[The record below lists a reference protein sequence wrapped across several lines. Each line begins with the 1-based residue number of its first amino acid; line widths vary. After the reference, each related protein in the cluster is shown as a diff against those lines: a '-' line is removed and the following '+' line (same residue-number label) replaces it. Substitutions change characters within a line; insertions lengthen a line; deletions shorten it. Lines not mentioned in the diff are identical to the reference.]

1 MPLSQEAKKFF
12 EREGRKGG
20 MKVYKKYGLKHYKAM
35 IKKRWDKQKKL
46 STDKPWLNY
55 EGVV

>member
-46 STDKPWLNY
+46 STDKP
-55 EGVV
+55 